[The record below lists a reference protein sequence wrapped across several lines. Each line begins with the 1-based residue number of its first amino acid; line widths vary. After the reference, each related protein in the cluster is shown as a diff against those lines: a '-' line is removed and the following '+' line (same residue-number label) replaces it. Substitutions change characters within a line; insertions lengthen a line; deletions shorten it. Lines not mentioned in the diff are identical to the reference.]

1 MRMSSSQVLLTL
13 VRMAAMT
20 LMMQVGLAA
29 TSAAQRQ
36 ESIKESINESVK
48 EGIAGQSKTE
58 PTRTG
63 KERLGGK
70 ASDPQRVDNCKVP
83 LDQRGS
89 TPRSDDCS
97 DGTSAPT
104 QRR

>member
-1 MRMSSSQVLLTL
+1 MSSSTMLRPLA
-13 VRMAAMT
+13 RIAAMVLT
-20 LMMQVGLAA
+20 MQVGLAV

-36 ESIKESINESVK
+36 ESIKESIV
-48 EGIAGQSKTE
+48 GQSQTE

-89 TPRSDDCS
+89 TPRPDDCG
-97 DGTSAPT
+97 DATRLPPE
-104 QRR
+104 RR

>member
-1 MRMSSSQVLLTL
+1 MRMPSSLTLLTL
-13 VRMAAMT
+13 ARMAAMALT
-20 LMMQVGLAA
+20 MQVGLTA

-36 ESIKESINESVK
+36 ESNKESIVGRSQ
-48 EGIAGQSKTE
+48 IE
-58 PTRTG
+58 PVRTG

-89 TPRSDDCS
+89 TPRPDGCDDA
-97 DGTSAPT
+97 TRLPPN
-104 QRR
+104 RR